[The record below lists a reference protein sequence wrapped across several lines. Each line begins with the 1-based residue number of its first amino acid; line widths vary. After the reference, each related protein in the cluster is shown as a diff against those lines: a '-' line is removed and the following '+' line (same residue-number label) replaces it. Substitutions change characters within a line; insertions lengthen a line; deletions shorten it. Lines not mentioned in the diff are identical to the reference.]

1 MARTPLHARRWRPP
15 ADRGRT
21 GAFAPTAALPLTRLA
36 VPGPKPEDV
45 AIDAT
50 GRVVAGLA
58 DGRVVRV
65 DPASG
70 EVAVLADTGGRPLGI
85 EVDGDGTLVVCDT
98 ERGLLR
104 VDPGTGQVHEL
115 VTRIAGRPLRFTNNA
130 AVARDGTI
138 YFSDSSERFGLAE
151 FKGDLLAHSD
161 TGRLLRRS
169 PDGSVDVLLDGL
181 AFANGV
187 ALAPDESFVLVAE
200 TGGYRVTRL
209 DLTGPAQGRARPVAE
224 NLPGLPDNL
233 STGSDGRFW
242 MAMPSTRN
250 RLLDRLLPGPGWL
263 RSAVWALPERLQPE
277 ADRVAWAV
285 AIDGE
290 GTVLTSVDGPAD
302 AYHYVTG
309 VREHEGRL
317 YLGSLGESAVGVL
330 TLP

>member
-1 MARTPLHARRWRPP
+1 M
-15 ADRGRT
+15 
-21 GAFAPTAALPLTRLA
+21 
-36 VPGPKPEDV
+36 PGPKPEDV
-45 AIDAT
+45 AIDAM
-50 GRVVAGLA
+50 GRAVTGLA

-70 EVAVLADTGGRPLGI
+70 EVTVLADTGGRPLGI
-85 EVDGDGTLVVCDT
+85 EVDGEGTLVVCDT

-104 VDPGTGQVHEL
+104 VDPTTGAVHDL
-115 VTRIAGRPLRFTNNA
+115 VTQVAGRPMRFTNNA

-151 FKGDLLAHSD
+151 FKGDLLAHTD

-187 ALAPDESFVLVAE
+187 ALAVDESFVLVAE

-209 DLTGPAQGRARPVAE
+209 DLTGPTAGRSRVILD

-233 STGSDGRFW
+233 STGRDGLFW

-263 RSAVWALPERLQPE
+263 RSTVWALPERLQPE

-285 AIDGE
+285 ALDGE
-290 GTVLTSVDGPAD
+290 GTVVRSVDGPAD
-302 AYHYVTG
+302 GYHYVTG

-317 YLGSLGESAVGVL
+317 YLGSLGESAIGVL
-330 TLP
+330 TLA